1 MFPARGIQPCAA
13 RQFQCDNGHCVPLNW
28 VCEGES
34 DCEDNSDE
42 SPTLCKGELSTSLV
56 VNSDREVLTGKTFSP
71 RILVSSYYY
80 KPFTSAL
87 RTRYRG
93 CNILKIDLENQG
105 GEY

>member
-42 SPTLCKGELSTSLV
+42 SPTLCKGE
-56 VNSDREVLTGKTFSP
+56 
-71 RILVSSYYY
+71 
-80 KPFTSAL
+80 
-87 RTRYRG
+87 
-93 CNILKIDLENQG
+93 
-105 GEY
+105 